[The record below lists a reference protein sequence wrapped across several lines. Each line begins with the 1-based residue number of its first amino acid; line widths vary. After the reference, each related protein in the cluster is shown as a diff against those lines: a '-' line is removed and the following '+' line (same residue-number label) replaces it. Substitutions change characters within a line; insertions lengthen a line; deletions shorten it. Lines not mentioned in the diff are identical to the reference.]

1 MSQIVNQLEEQR
13 EDNNALIAKRD
24 LALKLAGNREFKKLI
39 LDGFLL
45 EDCARYAQISADPS
59 LNAEQRADALGLAQ
73 AAGHLKR
80 YLSVTVQMGNRAEA
94 ENLKLEEALQEAR
107 LEDAEADLNNAAAAV
122 DEDEE

>member
-1 MSQIVNQLEEQR
+1 MSQVVNQLEQQR

-39 LDGFLL
+39 LDDFLVQ
-45 EDCARYAQISADPS
+45 DCARYAQLSADPS
-59 LNAEQRADALGLAQ
+59 LNAEQRADSLGLAQ

-107 LEDAEADLNNAAAAV
+107 LEDAEADIERAAGQI
-122 DEDEE
+122 DDEED